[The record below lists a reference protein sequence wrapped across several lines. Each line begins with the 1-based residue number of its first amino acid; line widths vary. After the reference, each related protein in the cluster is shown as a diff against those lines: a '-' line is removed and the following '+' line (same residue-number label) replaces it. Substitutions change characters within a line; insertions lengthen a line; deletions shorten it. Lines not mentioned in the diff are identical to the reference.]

1 MITRRRTL
9 QLFGASGVLALE
21 RPHIARAADM
31 DEVQIATPAT
41 ISDAPLFIAEHKGYW
56 AEQKITAKL
65 VNMQTGPQMI
75 APLGA
80 GQIDVAA
87 AATSAGLFNAA
98 ARGIGIKIVADK
110 GSNQPGYSFVALLV
124 RKELVDAG
132 KFKTMKDLKGLKVA
146 EPGKGGSTGS
156 TVNQALKSAGLS
168 YDDVDHVILGFPE
181 MLTGMENGAIDA
193 AILPEPFNTFGRN
206 KGIGVRFSSDAFYPR
221 QTIAVVLYGNDF
233 MAKRQEVAQR
243 FMMAYLKAARFYNGA
258 IKDGHFAGANAPEVI
273 DILTKETR
281 YKDAALYKDVV
292 PNGCD
297 PDGRI
302 DVPSIETDLA
312 FWREQK
318 YVEGDPKVAD
328 VVDNSYIEAA
338 LKVLG
343 PYRAS

>member
-9 QLFGASGVLALE
+9 QLLGAGSVAVLAAP
-21 RPHIARAADM
+21 RIGGAAGL
-31 DEVQIATPAT
+31 DEVQVATPAA
-41 ISDAPLFIAEHKGYW
+41 ISDAPIFIAEHKGYW
-56 AEQKITAKL
+56 AEQKIAMKL
-65 VNMQTGPQMI
+65 INMQTGPQMI

-80 GQIDVAA
+80 GQLDVAA

-110 GSNQPGYSFVALLV
+110 GSNQPGYAYVSLLV
-124 RKELVDAG
+124 RKELVDSG
-132 KFKTMKDLKGLKVA
+132 TFKTMKDLKGLKVA

-156 TVNQALKSAGLS
+156 TVNQALKSAGLA
-168 YDDVDHVILGFPE
+168 YDDIEHVIVGFPE
-181 MLTGMENGAIDA
+181 MLTGMQNGAIDA
-193 AILPEPFNTFGRN
+193 AIVPEPFNTFGRN
-206 KGIGVRFSSDAFYPR
+206 KGIGVRFASDAFYPH

-233 MAKRQEVAQR
+233 IAKRKEVAVR
-243 FMMAYLKAARFYNGA
+243 FIVAYLKAVRFYNGA

-281 YKDAALYKDVV
+281 YKDPALYKDVV

-297 PDGRI
+297 PDGKVDLASI
-302 DVPSIETDLA
+302 DTDLA

-318 YVEGDPKVAD
+318 YVEGNPKAAD
-328 VVDNSYIEAA
+328 VVDHSYVEAA

-343 PYRAS
+343 PYHA